1 MLPIK
6 TVVWR
11 TYFTL
16 IALITNISNI
26 LIFSKSRRLLTRCKQ
41 SLNRSRKSRS
51 FQLYL
56 LLNEASIS
64 ARLRKR
70 HVAVIYLE
78 NAIFLS
84 LCQKKKENWS
94 INVAISWPINHD
106 FSLQKASK
114 THSLCFFPFFF
125 AQLYKNCC
133 ICLHLH
139 NALCLCHNLAWK
151 MEWFLSYYFKA
162 RYSLLTEMNCHFFLE
177 NLSNVKHTTSA
188 SSLFHFAMPRPWEKF
203 VEKQKECL
211 RLHNH
216 DFNIW
221 MSSCAYQKLVARS
234 IYTASLKL

>member
-1 MLPIK
+1 M
-6 TVVWR
+6 
-11 TYFTL
+11 
-16 IALITNISNI
+16 
-26 LIFSKSRRLLTRCKQ
+26 TRCKQ

-114 THSLCFFPFFF
+114 THSLCFFPFFLRNFTKTAVF
-125 AQLYKNCC
+125 ASIC
-133 ICLHLH
+133 IMRFVCVIIWRGKWNDFCL
-139 NALCLCHNLAWK
+139 
-151 MEWFLSYYFKA
+151 
-162 RYSLLTEMNCHFFLE
+162 
-177 NLSNVKHTTSA
+177 TT
-188 SSLFHFAMPRPWEKF
+188 
-203 VEKQKECL
+203 
-211 RLHNH
+211 
-216 DFNIW
+216 
-221 MSSCAYQKLVARS
+221 
-234 IYTASLKL
+234 LKLDIRYLPKWIAIFFWKISAMWNTRRAQVLCFTLPCHGLEKNLLRSRKNV